1 MKHYNIFAL
10 QGQEVTDQEVCA
22 GLGLPQSLANTPGL
36 NDAAIKKMH
45 RDNYDGYIQQGMSE
59 GDAMAKAD
67 EHASAARK
75 RIDDLMQ

>member
-10 QGQEVTDQEVCA
+10 QGQETTDQEVCNS
-22 GLGLPQSLANTPGL
+22 LGLPQSLANTPQL

-45 RDNYDGYIQQGMSE
+45 RENYEGYRSQGMNE
-59 GDAMAKAD
+59 ADAMAKAD

-75 RIDDLMQ
+75 RIDDLMK